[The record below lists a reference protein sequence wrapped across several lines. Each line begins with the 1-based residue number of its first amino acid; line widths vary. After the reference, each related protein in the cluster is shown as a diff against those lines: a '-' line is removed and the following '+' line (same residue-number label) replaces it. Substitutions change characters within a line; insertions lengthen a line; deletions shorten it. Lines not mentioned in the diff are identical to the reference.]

1 MSNQIK
7 AKFKAPEKPVDAR
20 ERITELCEELHELV
34 LSNCGNRPFTVH
46 LGFQILQVQGT
57 AMALIGQYEAIK
69 KFHSEQEA
77 QNEKGKTVTG
87 GESE

>member
-7 AKFKAPEKPVDAR
+7 AKFKAPEKPIDAR

-69 KFHSEQEA
+69 KFRSEQES
-77 QNEKGKTVTG
+77 NEKGETVAS
-87 GESE
+87 GESK